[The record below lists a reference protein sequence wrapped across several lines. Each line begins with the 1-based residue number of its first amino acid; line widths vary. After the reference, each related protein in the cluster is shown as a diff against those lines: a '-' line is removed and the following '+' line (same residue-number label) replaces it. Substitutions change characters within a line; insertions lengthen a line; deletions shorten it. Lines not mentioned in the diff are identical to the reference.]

1 MVFWDN
7 VQRLLD
13 EAFHGKIKISSV
25 RNTANGAE
33 AAAGDWIIMLER
45 CSSFD
50 LVPVWRLM
58 MRRQGETGKPVL
70 AVLLDEEHP
79 STAGPLHL
87 EGEDGPFPGLLI
99 YRFGTDSPQVLEQAR
114 RIAQLYRIH

>member
-33 AAAGDWIIMLER
+33 AAAGEWIIMLER

-50 LVPVWRLM
+50 LVTVWRLM
-58 MRRQGETGKPVL
+58 MRRQEETGKPVL
-70 AVLLDEEHP
+70 AVLLDVP
-79 STAGPLHL
+79 
-87 EGEDGPFPGLLI
+87 EGEKLPAGMIKNAVHNNADIIFMA
-99 YRFGTDSPQVLEQAR
+99 E
-114 RIAQLYRIH
+114 

>member
-1 MVFWDN
+1 
-7 VQRLLD
+7 
-13 EAFHGKIKISSV
+13 
-25 RNTANGAE
+25 
-33 AAAGDWIIMLER
+33 
-45 CSSFD
+45 
-50 LVPVWRLM
+50 
-58 MRRQGETGKPVL
+58 MRRQEETGKPVL

-87 EGEDGPFPGLLI
+87 EGEDGRFPGLLI